1 MLKKNNL
8 NQSFGLLFFALF
20 LIISLWPLLYGKDIR
35 IWSLGISLVFLI
47 LGILNSKLLNPLRLL
62 WIKLGDFL
70 GKIIAPVVMGIIF
83 FFILTPIGL
92 LMRIFGKDFL
102 RVKYSKH
109 KTYWLKKDKPLGSM
123 KKQF

>member
-1 MLKKNNL
+1 MFNKNNR
-8 NQSFGLLFFALF
+8 NQNFGLLFFAIF
-20 LIISLWPLLYGKDIR
+20 LIISLWPLFYSENFR
-35 IWSLGISLVFLI
+35 IWALGISLVFLI
-47 LGILNSKLLNPLRLL
+47 LGVLNSKLLNPFRLS

-102 RVKYSKH
+102 KVKYSKH
-109 KTYWLKKDKPLGSM
+109 NTYWLKKEKPLGSM